1 MALGK
6 SHPSLSSCCYLVCSG
21 AVGGLRR
28 GYIHG
33 CWLRPAPGAHPTPHW
48 HDLPSVSP
56 GAHPGGTA
64 PPSSGTGVHS
74 PSLAVAPRDTC
85 AGLRQDQRPRLPR
98 TSSLE
103 PGTSQTQA
111 PVHNANLHGKPPNG
125 TACSPR
131 PLLLHSSSSL
141 SPLLHG
147 DTRSR
152 R

>member
-1 MALGK
+1 MTENRHGLGQVTPLPLLLLLPC
-6 SHPSLSSCCYLVCSG
+6 HSG

-28 GYIHG
+28 GYVNG
-33 CWLRPAPGAHPTPHW
+33 CPPRAHLTPRW
-48 HDLPSVSP
+48 HDLPSVSL

-74 PSLAVAPRDTC
+74 PSLAVAPRDMC

-111 PVHNANLHGKPPNG
+111 PVHNANLHGKPPKRHSLLPQA
-125 TACSPR
+125 TASAFLFLALTP
-131 PLLLHSSSSL
+131 P
-141 SPLLHG
+141 
-147 DTRSR
+147 TW
-152 R
+152 